1 MKEKRRNTG
10 TQRCVET
17 DETVAAEWSG
27 IDLVEY
33 GSLVSTSA
41 VVVVAVANA
50 ALLVR
55 IIVVS
60 SNIEPE

>member
-1 MKEKRRNTG
+1 MKEKRRSTG

-17 DETVAAEWSG
+17 DETIAAEWSG

-33 GSLVSTSA
+33 GSLVSTGA